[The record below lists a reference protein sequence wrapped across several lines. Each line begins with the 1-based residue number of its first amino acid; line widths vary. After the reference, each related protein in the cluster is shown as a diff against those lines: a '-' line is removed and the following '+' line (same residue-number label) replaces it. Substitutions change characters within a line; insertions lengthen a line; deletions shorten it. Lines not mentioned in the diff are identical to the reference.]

1 MIEPADAPPRRV
13 GVVVNPLAGLGGAVG
28 LKGSD
33 GSGIVQ
39 EALARGARP
48 GAGGR
53 AAAALK
59 MLGGTAATVVTA
71 AGAMGADACRAA
83 GLEAAIVFTPPSG
96 TTGAAETR
104 AAVAR
109 FLDEGTDLI
118 LFAGGDG
125 TARDIAAIVGTRVPL
140 VGIPAGVKMY
150 SGVFAVSPVHAGL
163 LAARFLSGDPA
174 AGRTREAEILDIDE
188 DSLRRGRPAT
198 RLFGYGRVPLDGA
211 IQPVK
216 AAMPVSEDAETAA
229 LCRVLARAMQPDVLH
244 IVGPGSTMQGLLA
257 AMGIE
262 GTLLGVDL
270 VRDGTLVAA
279 DVGEADILAHLDA
292 CAGMGAMRAHARIHV
307 GIIGGNGCL
316 FGRGNQPISAQVLAR
331 IGPSNV
337 TAVAPPSKLATIG
350 PQGLFVDTGDPDVD
364 RQFAGY
370 LRIETAPGRSTVMRV
385 RG

>member
-1 MIEPADAPPRRV
+1 MNEPADAPRQRI

-33 GSGIVQ
+33 GPGIVR

-48 GAGGR
+48 GAGVR

-59 MLGGTAATVVTA
+59 RLAGTSAEVLTA
-71 AGAMGADACRAA
+71 AGGMGADACRAA
-83 GLEAAIVFTPPSG
+83 GLDAAIVFTPPAG
-96 TTGAAETR
+96 VTGAAETR
-104 AAVAR
+104 AAVTR
-109 FLDEGTDLI
+109 FLDEGAGLI

-125 TARDIAAIVGTRVPL
+125 TARDVASIVGTRVPV

-174 AGRTREAEILDIDE
+174 AARTREAEILDIDE

-216 AAMPVSEDAETAA
+216 AAMPASEEAETAA
-229 LCRVLARAMQPDVLH
+229 LCRVLARAMQPGVLH
-244 IVGPGSTMQGLLA
+244 IVGPGSTMLGLLA

-270 VRDGTLVAA
+270 VRDGILVAA
-279 DVGEADILAHLDA
+279 DVGEADILTHLDA
-292 CAGMGAMRAHARIHV
+292 HAGTDAMSAHARIHV

-364 RQFAGY
+364 RLFAGY